1 MELERE
7 THRAE
12 SPFSE
17 VTRKDG
23 CALPRGRVRS
33 EHQLC
38 KVEIPSQ

>member
-7 THRAE
+7 THGAA

-17 VTRKDG
+17 VTGKDG
-23 CALPRGRVRS
+23 RAIPQGGARS

-38 KVEIPSQ
+38 KVEIPSH